1 MKISGD
7 GWTAKCPAHDD
18 GTASLSISTG
28 DEGRTLLHCHAGCT
42 PDAIC
47 AALGLKLSDLFSGN
61 GNAKRNGSR
70 VKSKS
75 AFDWQKCVSD
85 FSEAD
90 VQKLVT
96 WRGLSVEF
104 VRWLHAQSIV
114 GIFNGATAFANHG
127 DDGKVVSCHVR
138 LASCKWKFEPTGQ
151 RTAPLVFGDTKAA
164 GFILAFESQWDAFT
178 VMDKLGW
185 HTGAGVP
192 DTAIFCTRGS
202 ANGKLIRGQVNSD
215 ALIYAFTQNDTA
227 AQTWLANIASNA
239 GCKVLNVATPTP
251 HKDANDWTRA
261 GATNADLQS
270 AMKTATEWT
279 PRSMTEIGAASP
291 GDECE
296 EKILPFPLQ
305 YLPPAA
311 RAMAEAIARTERT
324 PETLAGCCVLGFL
337 SASIGAGLQVTSGPS
352 RVTRGNLFI
361 MPSAES
367 GSGKSET
374 FRHAARPFLAYE
386 HDLVERW
393 KAEVLPG
400 LQAEAEL
407 LESEI
412 VGLKKKAFK
421 GESGIERA
429 TIRDELQAKKKAL
442 ADVNARL
449 NPPRLCCEDVTTEKL
464 AVMLAHN
471 QEQLASLSPDAGSI
485 VNNLLGRYSKLDR
498 TDEGIYLK
506 AFSGDNCRVDRQ
518 GREPVLLQ
526 RPCLAALWLVQPD
539 KLETLLGKTEL
550 TDGGMIPR
558 LLVCHTRAQPRPIVN
573 GVEGIPATTAN
584 AWAMLV
590 GKLIQT
596 FRMANEPFTIEP
608 TPEARRMMDDHHNQ
622 IVERRL
628 GELRDMTTFAAR
640 WNEQAWRIAVCL
652 HAGLHGDDTGGR
664 MLAAD
669 TVTNAIALAD
679 WFAGEQLRIL
689 ALGRYAARRAKL
701 DGVLELLADNPNGIT
716 ARDVH
721 RARIVGS
728 ADEARAL
735 LAQMEVD
742 GEFTGKDSK
751 PETGGHI
758 TRTFTKAR
766 K

>member
-1 MKISGD
+1 LQGVTRNGD
-7 GWTAKCPAHDD
+7 GWKARCPAHDD
-18 GTASLSISTG
+18 QTPSLSITEGS
-28 DEGRTLLHCHAGCT
+28 DGRTLLKCFAGCT
-42 PDAIC
+42 AEAIC
-47 AALGLKLSDLFSGN
+47 AKLNLTLGDLFPPKG
-61 GNAKRNGSR
+61 KRNGSGKRIVATYDYHDASGKVAFQVVRFEPKDFRQRKPDATATDGWTWNTKGVEKVLFRLPEILRDVQSGKFIFLCEGEKDALAMVQRGFSATCNPGGAGKWQDSYTETLRGADVVIVADKDAPGRAHAALVAGKLHGVAKSIR
-70 VKSKS
+70 VIELPDVDGKPVKD
-75 AFDWQKCVSD
+75 AFD
-85 FSEAD
+85 F
-90 VQKLVT
+90 
-96 WRGLSVEF
+96 F
-104 VRWLHAQSIV
+104 
-114 GIFNGATAFANHG
+114 
-127 DDGKVVSCHVR
+127 
-138 LASCKWKFEPTGQ
+138 
-151 RTAPLVFGDTKAA
+151 AA
-164 GFILAFESQWDAFT
+164 GGDA
-178 VMDKLGW
+178 
-185 HTGAGVP
+185 
-192 DTAIFCTRGS
+192 
-202 ANGKLIRGQVNSD
+202 GQIGELVD
-215 ALIYAFTQNDTA
+215 M
-227 AQTWLANIASNA
+227 
-239 GCKVLNVATPTP
+239 PP
-251 HKDANDWTRA
+251 
-261 GATNADLQS
+261 
-270 AMKTATEWT
+270 EWT
-279 PRSMTEIGAASP
+279 PGSMTKNGAANP
-291 GDECE
+291 GIDEIE

-311 RAMAEAIARTERT
+311 QAMAEAIARTERT

-337 SASIGAGLQVTSGPS
+337 SASIGAGLQVTSGS
-352 RVTRGNLFI
+352 NRVTRGNLYI

-386 HDLVERW
+386 YDLVERW
-393 KAEVLPG
+393 KTEVLPG

-412 VGLKKKAFK
+412 GGLKKKAFK

-449 NPPRLCCEDVTTEKL
+449 NPPRLLCEDVTTEKL

-558 LLVCHTRAQPRPIVN
+558 LLVCHTLAQPRPIVN
-573 GVEGIPATTAN
+573 GVEGIPAATAT

-590 GKLIQT
+590 GKLLRTIHK
-596 FRMANEPFTIEP
+596 ANEPFTIEP

-652 HAGLHGDDTGGR
+652 HAGLHGEDAGGR

-669 TVTNAIALAD
+669 TAANAIALAD

-689 ALGRYAARRAKL
+689 ARGRHAARRAKL
-701 DGVLELLADNPNGIT
+701 DEVLELLADNPNGIT

-728 ADEARAL
+728 ADEARTL

-742 GEFTGKDSK
+742 GELTGKDSK

-758 TRTFTKAR
+758 TRTFTKVQ